1 MSEPMTKHEPNL
13 PDAKTLEAVMMN
25 NDLADLTPEQRLNY
39 YNAVCESL
47 GLNPYTQPFQYLRLQ
62 GKLTLYARR
71 DCTEQLRKKYNVSVQ
86 IVSRERLD
94 DVYVVTAR
102 ATMPSGRIDESI
114 GVVSLAGL
122 RGNELCNAYMRAE
135 TKAERRVTLSIVG
148 LGWMDE
154 SEIETVADAQRVTV
168 NMETGVIESEPER
181 HTPTTNGNGNGNGHS
196 NGSRKNSNNKTEQW
210 NAAHA
215 RLHASFDHEAI
226 HNAAVRLCKVDS
238 VQYCTLAQLEA
249 IERYLQKQ
257 AQRAVKSRVKSTE
270 TDANSPSPPAA

>member
-1 MSEPMTKHEPNL
+1 MSETIVKQEANLLDTK
-13 PDAKTLEAVMMN
+13 TIEAIMMN
-25 NDLADLTPEQRLNY
+25 NDLMDLTPEQRRNY

-62 GKLTLYARR
+62 GKLSLYARR

-86 IVSRERLD
+86 IMSRERLD
-94 DVYVVTAR
+94 DVYIVTAR
-102 ATMPSGRIDESI
+102 ATMPSARIDESI

-122 RGNELCNAYMRAE
+122 RGNELCNALMRAE
-135 TKAERRVTLSIVG
+135 TKAKRRVTLSIVG

-168 NMETGVIESEPER
+168 DMETGVIEAEPER
-181 HTPTTNGNGNGNGHS
+181 HAPTTNGNGK
-196 NGSRKNSNNKTEQW
+196 NGSSKLEQW

-215 RLHASFDHEAI
+215 RLHAHFDHEAI
-226 HNAAVRLCKVDS
+226 HKTAARLCKVDS
-238 VQYCTLAQLEA
+238 VQYCTVAQLEA

-257 AQRAVKSRVKSTE
+257 AQRAAKAQAQAAEK
-270 TDANSPSPPAA
+270 DANSPPSPAA

>member
-71 DCTEQLRKKYNVSVQ
+71 DCTEQLRKKHNVSVQ
-86 IVSRERLD
+86 IISRERLD
-94 DVYVVTAR
+94 DVYIVTAR
-102 ATMPSGRIDESI
+102 ATLPNGRIDESI

-135 TKAERRVTLSIVG
+135 TKAKRRVTLSIVG

-154 SEIETVADAQRVTV
+154 SEIETVSDAQRVTV
-168 NMETGVIESEPER
+168 NMETGVIENAPER
-181 HTPTTNGNGNGNGHS
+181 ESHAPPVNGSEHSNGNGKKEPS
-196 NGSRKNSNNKTEQW
+196 KAEQW
-210 NAAHA
+210 HAVNA
-215 RLHASFDHEAI
+215 RLHANFDHEAV
-226 HNAAVRLCKVDS
+226 HRAAVRLCKVDS
-238 VQYCTLAQLEA
+238 VQYCTVAQLEA

-257 AQRAVKSRVKSTE
+257 AQRASKAQTVATGADEADKTG
-270 TDANSPSPPAA
+270 